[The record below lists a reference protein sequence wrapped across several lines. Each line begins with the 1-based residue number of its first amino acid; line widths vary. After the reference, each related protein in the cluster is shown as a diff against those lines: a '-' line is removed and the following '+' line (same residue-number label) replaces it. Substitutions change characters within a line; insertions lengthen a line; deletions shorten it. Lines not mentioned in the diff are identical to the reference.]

1 MCPALMFIALQ
12 LIIVDVKEQVI
23 GSSITAIDVNVHVN
37 DLYDPFEGHFSS
49 SVRFPS
55 NENEKCSMSG
65 SDDWLDV
72 AFTEFA
78 ISQVLPTTLIV
89 VPNILVSF
97 DTAALFEITM

>member
-1 MCPALMFIALQ
+1 MDPALMFIALQ
-12 LIIVDVKEQVI
+12 LIIVDFKEQVI
-23 GSSITAIDVNVHVN
+23 GSSITANDVNNHVN
-37 DLYDPFEGHFSS
+37 DLCEPLDGHLSS
-49 SVRFPS
+49 NVRFPS
-55 NENEKCSMSG
+55 NEKEKCSMSG

-78 ISQVLPTTLIV
+78 ISQVLPTTLID